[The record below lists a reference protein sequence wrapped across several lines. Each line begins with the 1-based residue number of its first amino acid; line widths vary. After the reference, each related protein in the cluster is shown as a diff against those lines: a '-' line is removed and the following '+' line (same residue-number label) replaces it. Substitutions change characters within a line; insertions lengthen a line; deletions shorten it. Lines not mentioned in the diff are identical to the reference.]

1 MNTLQNFIQKLGLR
15 PRNVF
20 LLDGIGALFSAF
32 LLVALLAPFENIFG
46 MPRKVLYA
54 LSLPAFGFTV
64 YSLSCYFFDVQ
75 RWQLF
80 LKLIALANF
89 IYCCVTFGLV
99 IQEYDSLT
107 MLGVAYF
114 LGEIVIIFAVIG
126 IELMTLKRNPTA

>member
-1 MNTLQNFIQKLGLR
+1 MNTVQNIIPKLGLR

-20 LLDGIGALFSAF
+20 LLDGIGALISAVF
-32 LLVALLAPFENIFG
+32 LIALLAPFENIFG

-54 LSLPAFGFTV
+54 LSIPAFGFAV

-99 IQEYDSLT
+99 IQEYHSLT

-114 LGEIVIIFAVIG
+114 LGEIVVIFAVIS
-126 IELMTLKRNPTA
+126 IELMAIKQHSSE

>member
-1 MNTLQNFIQKLGLR
+1 MNTVQNFIQKLGLR

-20 LLDGIGALFSAF
+20 LLDGVGALLSTLF
-32 LLVALLAPFENIFG
+32 LVALLAPFENFFG

-54 LSLPAFGFTV
+54 LSLPAFGFAV
-64 YSLSCYFFDVQ
+64 YSLSCYFVDVK

-89 IYCCVTFGLV
+89 LYCSVTLGLV
-99 IQEYDSLT
+99 IQEYHSLT

-114 LGEIVIIFAVIG
+114 LGEIVIVFVVIG
-126 IELMTLKRNPTA
+126 VEFMTIKQYNAE

>member
-1 MNTLQNFIQKLGLR
+1 MNTVQNIIPKLGLR

-20 LLDGIGALFSAF
+20 LLDGIGALISAVF
-32 LLVALLAPFENIFG
+32 LIALLAPFENIFG

-54 LSLPAFGFTV
+54 LSIPAFGFAV

-99 IQEYDSLT
+99 IQEYHSLT

-114 LGEIVIIFAVIG
+114 LGEIVVIFAVIG
-126 IELMTLKRNPTA
+126 VELMLLKEAQ

>member
-1 MNTLQNFIQKLGLR
+1 MNTLQNLTQKLGLR

-20 LLDGIGALFSAF
+20 LLDGVGAIFSAL

-46 MPRKVLYA
+46 MPRKVLYT
-54 LSLPAFGFTV
+54 LSIPAFGFAV
-64 YSLSCYFFDVQ
+64 YSLSCYFIDVK
-75 RWQLF
+75 RWQSF
-80 LKLIALANF
+80 LKFIAFANF

-99 IQEYDSLT
+99 IREYDSLT

-126 IELMTLKRNPTA
+126 IELMVLTRKPIA